1 MSRPTRRTIACYAL
15 LGALMGLAGCQDQKW
30 SFGKKEQPRGKD
42 QAAAPEEPLEK
53 LVPEEPKPVTPSES
67 PSVRIYSSAELAA
80 QRQEVEPK
88 DRYAPPSTI
97 EHVHELKPGETLFSL
112 ARKYYGDQRQWRR
125 IYQANRNR
133 ILDPQK
139 LPVGMKLIIP

>member
-1 MSRPTRRTIACYAL
+1 MTRLASRWIACCGVLVFMA
-15 LGALMGLAGCQDQKW
+15 GLVGCQDGAWSLGKQK
-30 SFGKKEQPRGKD
+30 ED
-42 QAAAPEEPLEK
+42 QAAAPEEPLEE
-53 LVPEEPKPVTPSES
+53 LVPEEPKPAPQPDS

-88 DRYAPPSTI
+88 DRYAPAAPPS
-97 EHVHELKPGETLFSL
+97 EHVHTLQRGETLFSL

-125 IYQANRNR
+125 IYQANRTR